1 MDRKIMTL
9 LFRFVPDVAEDVGF
23 WKFRGTRKIM
33 HNDAPDAEML
43 DWVDLWWIFMQVIS
57 CALL

>member
-9 LFRFVPDVAEDVGF
+9 LFHFVPGIAEDVRF

-33 HNDAPDAEML
+33 HNDAPDA
-43 DWVDLWWIFMQVIS
+43 
-57 CALL
+57 